1 MLGGRADT
9 VSNIPQ
15 AVQLK
20 PSTCALLVSV
30 QRNGGAGPPSTT
42 AVGFQHYLSDSP
54 PGRTTG
60 WPGLTAGAYGFGGN
74 CCGCCGCCGNAP
86 GRGAVIG

>member
-1 MLGGRADT
+1 MRDDCGYRQQYTAGRQLRSSTGVTVPYKETEALGLRSGT
-9 VSNIPQ
+9 
-15 AVQLK
+15 
-20 PSTCALLVSV
+20 SV
-30 QRNGGAGPPSTT
+30 GILY
-42 AVGFQHYLSDSP
+42 YLSDSP

-60 WPGLTAGAYGFGGN
+60 CPGLTAGAYGFGGN